1 MLITSL
7 FGVGV
12 AFVVGVETTKLGD
25 DRLFVDDVVEE
36 EEEEEE
42 EGIDF
47 LMELTESTD

>member
-42 EGIDF
+42 GIDF